1 MVETKTKIPTEE
13 EIKAEV
19 NRKLIE
25 AQEEENLRILMD
37 AGKYGPPPTNREDL
51 TIPQFAGADS
61 IDMQRIPVT
70 AKVDMSTPLKPV
82 KGVKHYL
89 HIIEVEMPEGH
100 SEYRALVSPLSKDNT
115 LRFIRNRLVVTK
127 FGLDLKPC
135 DYMDVKYLCN
145 FFFDMAGKEIGVW
158 HLIHS
163 SSLAEIGTY
172 APEIMKQLNE
182 EELARLIDSATL
194 KRLIDLTAENASLRE
209 QVRSFGIQLDQFF
222 KGKYNIGGK
231 LFEHIMNLSALLPE
245 SDRSKLID
253 NNGNIFTRLMNWL
266 EKNPTAKMI
275 ISVVSIVA
283 LIIGVLILSGIV
295 KIN

>member
-1 MVETKTKIPTEE
+1 MALENEKTPTNEELQE
-13 EIKAEV
+13 EIDKAM
-19 NRKLIE
+19 KE
-25 AQEEENLRILMD
+25 AQEQENLDILLS
-37 AGKYGPPPTNREDL
+37 AGRQPPTQVQEL
-51 TIPQFAGADS
+51 QIPSLAGDV
-61 IDMQRIPVT
+61 DMRVPVT
-70 AKVDMSTPLKPV
+70 AKLDMSTPLEPV

-89 HIIEVEMPEGH
+89 HIMEVEMPEGN
-100 SEYRALVSPLSKDNT
+100 SEYRALVSPLSKDTT

-145 FFFDMAGKEIGVW
+145 FFFDLAGKEIGCW

-253 NNGNIFTRLMNWL
+253 SGDGIIARISKYLDAH
-266 EKNPTAKMI
+266 PTVKMVI
-275 ISVVSIVA
+275 T
-283 LIIGVLILSGIV
+283 IGGIV
-295 KIN
+295 GIVVGLLMATGFVRLG